1 MGGENLAHLFNRTHD
16 ADQRLQDEATEI
28 LEMAREIERR
38 TKDTPVWYA
47 GMRAKVE
54 ERASLEQVEELR
66 RVLDNLAER
75 LGE

>member
-38 TKDTPVWYA
+38 TKDTP
-47 GMRAKVE
+47 
-54 ERASLEQVEELR
+54 
-66 RVLDNLAER
+66 R
-75 LGE
+75 LVRGHEG

>member
-1 MGGENLAHLFNRTHD
+1 MNGKGNGTRATTAPIFNGTHD

-38 TKDTPVWYA
+38 TMDTSAWYA

-54 ERASLEQVEELR
+54 ERVSLEKVE
-66 RVLDNLAER
+66 
-75 LGE
+75 